1 MQYIGGTTTR
11 TLRCTPHIMYPM
23 YPAGC
28 EYTSSVY
35 MNSGYVSILYL
46 LTQYI
51 QYGMGPRI
59 SSRPDMYLVL
69 EVRNSTTIR
78 RTLQLKD
85 TNERRFSRTQMLI
98 IRFLYLRGEDYFYI
112 KDKSFIRNSIAEL

>member
-1 MQYIGGTTTR
+1 
-11 TLRCTPHIMYPM
+11 
-23 YPAGC
+23 
-28 EYTSSVY
+28 
-35 MNSGYVSILYL
+35 
-46 LTQYI
+46 
-51 QYGMGPRI
+51 
-59 SSRPDMYLVL
+59 MYLVL